1 MTVLLLYALPIVV
14 LLAPTYVAGLRALL
28 AHPQGRRQQRLRVAC
43 LLTGVVT
50 LVAITTPPVG
60 EWLEPRMWTH
70 MTQHLV
76 IMMVATPLIALG
88 RPGQVLLA
96 GMAPRWRRRMVRL
109 THRLPGLGLAAP
121 AAWVAYVAA
130 LWIWHVPGPYDAA
143 VRHDWVHVLEH
154 VTFAVTSWAF
164 WVVLIRLAADLRRG
178 PLGALYVA
186 SVVPPGAALG
196 AVLTFATHPLYPV
209 QADEASAR
217 SIDPL
222 LDQRIAGLVMWIP
235 LDMAFL
241 GLAIWLFA
249 RWWQREQD
257 APTPLPVAAL
267 GVRR

>member
-1 MTVLLLYALPIVV
+1 MTALLLYALPVLV
-14 LLAPTYVAGLRALL
+14 LLVPVYVAGLRVVLR
-28 AHPQGRRQQRLRVAC
+28 HSQGRRQQRLRVAC

-50 LVAITTPPVG
+50 LVGITTPPIG
-60 EWLEPRMWTH
+60 EWLEPRMWSH

-76 IMMVATPLIALG
+76 IMMVAAPLIALG

-109 THRLPGLGLAAP
+109 AHRLPGLGAIAP
-121 AAWVAYVAA
+121 VAWTAYVAA
-130 LWIWHVPGPYDAA
+130 LWIWHLPGPYDAA
-143 VRHDWVHVLEH
+143 VSSEPVHVLEH
-154 VTFAVTSWAF
+154 ASFAVTSWLF

-196 AVLTFATHPLYPV
+196 AVLTFATHPLYPT
-209 QADEASAR
+209 QAHEAATR

-241 GLAIWLFA
+241 GLAIWLFG

-257 APTPLPVAAL
+257 TPAPLPAVAL
-267 GVRR
+267 GGRR

>member
-1 MTVLLLYALPIVV
+1 MTTVLLYAVPVLVLVV
-14 LLAPTYVAGLRALL
+14 PTYVAGLRVLL
-28 AHPQGRRQQRLRVAC
+28 AHPQGRRQQRLRLAC
-43 LLTGVVT
+43 LLAGLVT
-50 LVAITTPPVG
+50 LVVITTPPVG

-76 IMMVATPLIALG
+76 IMMVATPLVALG

-96 GMAPRWRRRMVRL
+96 GMAPTWRRRMVRAA
-109 THRLPGLGLAAP
+109 HRLPGLGLAAP

-130 LWIWHVPGPYDAA
+130 LWGWHLPGPYDAA
-143 VRHDWVHVLEH
+143 VHHDPVHVLEH
-154 VTFAVTSWAF
+154 LSFAATSWAF
-164 WVVLIRLAADLRRG
+164 WVVLIRLAGDLRRG
-178 PLGALYVA
+178 PIGALYVA

-196 AVLTFATHPLYPV
+196 AVLTFAPHPLYPA
-209 QADEASAR
+209 QAAEATTS

-241 GLAIWLFA
+241 ALAIWLFA

-257 APTPLPVAAL
+257 APAPRAPMPV
-267 GVRR
+267 GVPR